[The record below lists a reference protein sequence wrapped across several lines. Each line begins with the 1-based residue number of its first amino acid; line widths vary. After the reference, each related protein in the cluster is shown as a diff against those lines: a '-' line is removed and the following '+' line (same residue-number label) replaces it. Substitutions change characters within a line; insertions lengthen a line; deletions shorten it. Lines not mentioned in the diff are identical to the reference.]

1 MSKVPR
7 LGINAIFLREE
18 FENLALPLFSGRDV
32 RMNADS
38 CDLEPL
44 ELFKSKI
51 LARAPSV
58 AGPMPL
64 TPLEQSKQLRRNP
77 SERLPLIQRSASL
90 QRHLLNSK
98 EIKVD
103 RVSAEARNIVSKE

>member
-18 FENLALPLFSGRDV
+18 FENLALPLFSGRDI

-64 TPLEQSKQLRRNP
+64 TPLEPSSKQLRRNP

-98 EIKVD
+98 EIKVG
-103 RVSAEARNIVSKE
+103 RVSA